1 MLIEKN
7 NKYLFSCKTFC
18 WQIKEQSLRNSNTD
32 NEDNWQIM
40 RKSEKCTDKNEIFL
54 FNQHSKIFIEET
66 AIPVC
71 LADVKNVTK
80 FHKKIRALES
90 FSE

>member
-1 MLIEKN
+1 
-7 NKYLFSCKTFC
+7 
-18 WQIKEQSLRNSNTD
+18 
-32 NEDNWQIM
+32 M

-54 FNQHSKIFIEET
+54 FNQHSQIFIEET